1 MANVTLFL
9 RGDQLGRYTS
19 FSGQGN
25 GPDRV
30 VTVNGVEALGQ
41 PNEQFTVLLEQ
52 VNNNATEFRNGQFIS
67 ISDSNGN
74 VVVPRTGVQPDIEQ
88 GLGGGDEHLILPGRR
103 FLIDLGGVPAGPQTV
118 TYTQADEV
126 GDATG
131 DDDGNLD
138 FNNFPCFAPGTLI
151 DTPIGP
157 KDVAQLAIGDP
168 IAAQDHGSVPVR
180 WIGQRT
186 IDLDGAP
193 GTARPVLLKAGC
205 FGQGAPSRDTIVSP
219 DHRILIRHSAVEF
232 LFGLREALAPAK
244 ALSGLARIRQMAGRK
259 RIQYFTLLTDRHEV
273 IFANG
278 LRVETLYPGPEAL
291 KRLGAIGR
299 SAVTSLLP
307 DLLSHDVSVVYPPAR
322 PMLSVTQARALAA
335 AMRLK
340 ASVGSPLAPKRPVP
354 SALRVVRH

>member
-9 RGDQLGRYTS
+9 RGDQLGRYTN

-25 GPDRV
+25 GPNRV
-30 VTVNGVEALGQ
+30 VTVNGVEALGP
-41 PNEQFTVLLEQ
+41 PNELFTVLLEQ

-67 ISDSNGN
+67 ISDSNGS

-88 GLGGGDEHLILPGRR
+88 GLGGGDEHLILPGQR
-103 FLIDLGGVPAGPQTV
+103 FLIDLGGVPTGPQTV
-118 TYTQADEV
+118 TYTRADDV

-138 FNNFPCFAPGTLI
+138 FNNFPCFAPGTSI
-151 DTPIGP
+151 DTPSGP
-157 KDVAQLAIGDP
+157 KDVARLAIGDL
-168 IAAQDHGSVPVR
+168 IATQDHGNVPIR

-186 IDLDGAP
+186 IDLDGAAL
-193 GTARPVLLKAGC
+193 TARPVQLKAGC
-205 FGQGAPSRDTIVSP
+205 LGQDRPQRDTIVSP
-219 DHRILIRHSAVEF
+219 DHRILVRHSAVEF
-232 LFGLREALAPAK
+232 LFGSGEALAPAK
-244 ALSGLARIRQMAGRK
+244 ALAGLARIRQMAGRK
-259 RIQYFTLLTDRHEV
+259 KIQYFTLLTDRHEV

-307 DLLSHDVSVVYPPAR
+307 DLLSHDVSVVFPPAR
-322 PMLSVTQARALAA
+322 PMLTVTKAKALAA

-340 ASVGSPLAPKRPVP
+340 ASVGSPLEPQTPMRPT
-354 SALRVVRH
+354 LRVVRH